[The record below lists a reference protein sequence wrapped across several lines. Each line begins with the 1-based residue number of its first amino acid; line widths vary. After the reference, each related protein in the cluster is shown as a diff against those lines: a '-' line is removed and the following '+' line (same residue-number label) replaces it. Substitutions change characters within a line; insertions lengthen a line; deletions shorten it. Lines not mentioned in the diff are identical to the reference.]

1 MFPSVVPMDLNDGL
15 NEKRGKV
22 NGTTSNK
29 SVLED
34 TPIYRNGMNM
44 RDRKDVM
51 ASNPKNHVVK
61 LS

>member
-1 MFPSVVPMDLNDGL
+1 MDLNDGL
-15 NEKRGKV
+15 NEKRGKS